1 MRYMD
6 AVADLFCFEPED
18 DLTKKSIAEFM
29 KKSYPGDYEVEV
41 TFIDGGFRITQKF
54 RDPVEQTMFMLRWA

>member
-1 MRYMD
+1 MNYMD

-29 KKSYPGDYEVEV
+29 KNLIRA
-41 TFIDGGFRITQKF
+41 TTR
-54 RDPVEQTMFMLRWA
+54 LRLNLKMADLR